1 MHKVKDGVY
10 VINLDDKQSKRTH
23 WISLFINWN
32 TAAHFDSF
40 GIEHNT
46 AQEILHKNKIK
57 EKSTIHNIFRLQSA
71 DSAMCTFYCIAFIET
86 MLAEKFSLKKRLYQ
100 FILSQLL

>member
-57 EKSTIHNIFRLQSA
+57 EIYSLPVTIKKWQDNIEVLQRQI
-71 DSAMCTFYCIAFIET
+71 C
-86 MLAEKFSLKKRLYQ
+86 
-100 FILSQLL
+100 